1 MDQRKKLSAILG
13 VELKLYKL
21 LGWAV
26 RGYCAMKPEET
37 TEEGGKKALAH
48 NRTAQMVV
56 YGYGDKDI
64 HLVRAIAT
72 CNPKL
77 AGTREVV
84 TRYINFRRRCGGLW
98 DVMVAQQWVIYG
110 VKRRDFKKM
119 RVLLAAAGIFVT
131 DMTHAAAAV
140 RPTKKEAPRSPAGG
154 AVVAVLFLHDAHR

>member
-72 CNPKL
+72 CNSKL
-77 AGTREVV
+77 AKAREMS
-84 TRYINFRRRCGGLW
+84 TKYI
-98 DVMVAQQWVIYG
+98 
-110 VKRRDFKKM
+110 KESE
-119 RVLLAAAGIFVT
+119 
-131 DMTHAAAAV
+131 DM
-140 RPTKKEAPRSPAGG
+140 KI
-154 AVVAVLFLHDAHR
+154 